1 MLLNDLEYGSLH
13 RSVATEI
20 PRGFRYHYNEHI
32 MATPQSWLETLD
44 QATSYRELQAAFSKM
59 SAAAS
64 TTSDPTALAGAIDEA
79 IRRIEQERSRD
90 QAELATFATEY
101 DAFKQQQSGVIGW
114 FKRKLPFTETRRQEL
129 QHREAVDDQQAEIL
143 ADNFVIARAQMLK
156 ERILPGAMRRMGH
169 RLDEWQ
175 RSILQND
182 SLQGIREYGNVTYQL
197 GVSIHNGL
205 AFIQSVAGEID
216 AFARASFGDK
226 EDRSLRDSDIV
237 TARSELKVV
246 QDEVHG
252 KDLLRKS
259 AVKRLSELVH
269 DELVAHDPDFR
280 TLTDAVKQLKEV
292 TARFPTLTKVIEERQ
307 LELKNLCAKLAELES
322 IPHKLEALETA
333 LRTLKRESEDA
344 EHRRVLATR
353 ELEEPS
359 RRYES
364 AMRELQQSKAALKA
378 AKSMYDAYL
387 AEQNQAE
394 VSSASSFQ
402 TESPVVAEHE
412 RLRIAAAQA
421 ETQLQNATPEFERAK
436 SKFEKVCLESDS
448 VGKKMD
454 QQSQSMAK
462 LADTQAQLRSECN
475 AARDRLQRMESAY
488 REVLTTFS
496 SDIAILQ
503 RSGNLRQLVG
513 VPQQIQSDLGNS
525 DLGNSD
531 LGKNA
536 WAMPSLPRASHPD
549 LRQWQGELSTIERL
563 AKSIQA
569 DQQWVRQEFARQLA
583 ARTEALQRRSILLL
597 EGSVASEL
605 KFE

>member
-1 MLLNDLEYGSLH
+1 MNRVNTMMSVEAFRRFYAEFIVKSAGS
-13 RSVATEI
+13 S
-20 PRGFRYHYNEHI
+20 
-32 MATPQSWLETLD
+32 
-44 QATSYRELQAAFSKM
+44 
-59 SAAAS
+59 
-64 TTSDPTALAGAIDEA
+64 
-79 IRRIEQERSRD
+79 
-90 QAELATFATEY
+90 
-101 DAFKQQQSGVIGW
+101 QQ
-114 FKRKLPFTETRRQEL
+114 
-129 QHREAVDDQQAEIL
+129 
-143 ADNFVIARAQMLK
+143 
-156 ERILPGAMRRMGH
+156 
-169 RLDEWQ
+169 RL
-175 RSILQND
+175 
-182 SLQGIREYGNVTYQL
+182 
-197 GVSIHNGL
+197 
-205 AFIQSVAGEID
+205 ID

-246 QDEVHG
+246 QDEVHD

-307 LELKNLCAKLAELES
+307 LELKNLCTKLAELES

-364 AMRELQQSKAALKA
+364 AMRELQQSKAALNA

-475 AARDRLQRMESAY
+475 ATRDRLQRMESAY

-496 SDIAILQ
+496 SDIGILQ

-525 DLGNSD
+525 DLG
-531 LGKNA
+531 KND
-536 WAMPSLPRASHPD
+536 WAISSLSRASHPD

-569 DQQWVRQEFARQLA
+569 DQQWIRQEFARQLA

-597 EGSVASEL
+597 EGSVAGEL